1 VAYNEQTAERL
12 RAELESIGNFTEKK
26 MFGGVSFLLGGNM
39 AIGVVRDELCVRV
52 GPEAF
57 DEAVELPGARIM
69 DFTRRPLRGWVF
81 VAPEGFPDR
90 QSLAAWVKRATDF
103 ARTLPNQPR

>member
-1 VAYNEQTAERL
+1 MTYSEETAERL
-12 RAELESIGNFTEKK
+12 RVELRATRDVVEKK

-39 AIGVVRDELCVRV
+39 AIGVVGDDLCVRV

-69 DFTRRPLRGWVF
+69 DFAGRPMKGWVF
-81 VAPEGFPDR
+81 VAPEGFTDHE
-90 QSLAAWVKRATDF
+90 SLAAWVKRGTDY
-103 ARTLPNQPR
+103 AKRLPRK